1 MVRMGDGIENRHKR
15 RAYERN
21 SISHVNNIHLEYAN
35 SAYNTAYIQVLGT
48 FESGDK
54 RATGQR
60 ENLKSMH
67 VHTVH

>member
-1 MVRMGDGIENRHKR
+1 MGDGIENQHKR
-15 RAYERN
+15 RAYERI
-21 SISHVNNIHLEYAN
+21 SISHVNNIHFKYAN
-35 SAYNTAYIQVLGT
+35 STYNTAYIQALGT

-60 ENLKSMH
+60 GNLKSMH